1 MFGTY
6 HDECVRTTAG
16 WRLTTV
22 KLHLLRQEGNR
33 EVMRQA
39 ERAARERR

>member
-6 HDECVRTTAG
+6 IDECVRTAAG
-16 WRLTTV
+16 WRIESV
-22 KLHLLRQEGNR
+22 KLRLLRQEGNR

-39 ERAARERR
+39 ERGARQRS